1 RHRPLLPGLRL
12 RRPGHHLRPDS
23 RGPRHRRYP
32 RGHRRTGG
40 AELQERGRHS
50 GGRRRH
56 SGERGEDHLFPG
68 GHGRLRRLQ
77 RGVRQV
83 FHLQAR
89 PQLRGRARAAQGR
102 ALRDRGHRR

>member
-1 RHRPLLPGLRL
+1 VSKSIKGGFSHENRDFHPQRSGRHRPLLPGLRL

-50 GGRRRH
+50 GGR
-56 SGERGEDHLFPG
+56 
-68 GHGRLRRLQ
+68 
-77 RGVRQV
+77 
-83 FHLQAR
+83 
-89 PQLRGRARAAQGR
+89 
-102 ALRDRGHRR
+102 